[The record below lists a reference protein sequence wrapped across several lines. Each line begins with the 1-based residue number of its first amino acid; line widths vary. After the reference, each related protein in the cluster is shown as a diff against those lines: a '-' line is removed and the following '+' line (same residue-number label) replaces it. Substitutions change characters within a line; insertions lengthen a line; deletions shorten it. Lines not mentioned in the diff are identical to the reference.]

1 MAAQI
6 GNTPNEAKRQYQ
18 YHPLPTHSTSHIRN
32 ATIDPGK
39 SSDDNRISLDQN
51 FLPST
56 RQLPMKQS
64 PQLTGLKTE
73 DRNIQVQCLFT
84 DVGQSQLGS
93 ELVLR

>member
-18 YHPLPTHSTSHIRN
+18 YHPLLTHSTSHICN

-51 FLPST
+51 CLPST
-56 RQLPMKQS
+56 RQLPMKQP

-73 DRNIQVQCLFT
+73 DQNIQVQCLFA
-84 DVGQSQLGS
+84 DVGQSQFGS